1 MLFARRTSSP
11 RPKRGRKKESE
22 RVSLKILV
30 TGAAGFIGS
39 HTAQKLLARGHEV
52 IGLDNL
58 NDYYPPERKRAN
70 LVEIQAG
77 NSQKAFR
84 FVEGDICDRALVNRL
99 VAEHRPEAI
108 VNLAAMAGVRVSIE
122 DPHLYVDVN
131 LVGTLNLLLACQQ
144 YNVGN
149 FVLAS
154 TSSAYGATEVIP
166 FVETDPCDR
175 PLAPYA
181 ASKRAAEMMAFTYHH
196 LFGINATVLR
206 FFTVYGPRGRPDMM
220 AYKVLDNIF
229 FDTPLQLFQGGE
241 MWRDWTFIDDI
252 TEGVCNAAERPLGYE
267 IVNLGRGEMVKLSN
281 FVSILE
287 GLAGRPTKVTHA
299 PKADADIDRSFADI
313 SKARRL
319 LDYDPKVSVP
329 EGAERFWQWYQKRV
343 LNHDQGV

>member
-1 MLFARRTSSP
+1 MPLQ
-11 RPKRGRKKESE
+11 
-22 RVSLKILV
+22 ILV

-39 HTAQKLLARGHEV
+39 HTAQKLIARGHQV

-58 NDYYPPERKRAN
+58 NDYYSPERKRAN
-70 LVEIQAG
+70 LAEIRADVG
-77 NSQKAFR
+77 RDAFH
-84 FVEGDICDRALVNRL
+84 FIEGDICDRTVVDGLV
-99 VAEHRPEAI
+99 EKHRPDAV
-108 VNLAAMAGVRVSIE
+108 VNLAAMAGVRVSI
-122 DPHLYVDVN
+122 DNPHLYIDVN
-131 LVGTLNLLLACQQ
+131 LVGTLNILLACQK
-144 YNVGN
+144 YRIGN

-181 ASKRAAEMMAFTYHH
+181 ASKRAAEMMTFTYHH

-241 MWRDWTFIDDI
+241 MWRDWTYIDDI

-267 IVNLGRGEMVKLSN
+267 IINLGRGEMVKLSN
-281 FVSILE
+281 FVAILE
-287 GLAGRPTKVTHA
+287 GLAGKPIRVTHA
-299 PKADADIDRSFADI
+299 PKDSADIDRSFADI
-313 SKARRL
+313 TKAKRL
-319 LDYDPKVSVP
+319 LDYSPKVSVP
-329 EGAERFWQWYQKRV
+329 EGAEFFWRWYQRAV
-343 LNHDQGV
+343 LKSGPIV